1 MKMEFI
7 KAQNHG
13 DVVNTQVYETARG
26 IYELIFVRHNNEV
39 YSFKYLNGKLVE
51 CHNLSKMK
59 AVSKNGIRRQT
70 V

>member
-1 MKMEFI
+1 MKIEFI

-13 DVVNTQVYETARG
+13 DVVNTQIFETPRG
-26 IYELIFVRHNNEV
+26 IYELIMVRHENEV

-59 AVSKNGIRRQT
+59 AVSKHGIRRQT